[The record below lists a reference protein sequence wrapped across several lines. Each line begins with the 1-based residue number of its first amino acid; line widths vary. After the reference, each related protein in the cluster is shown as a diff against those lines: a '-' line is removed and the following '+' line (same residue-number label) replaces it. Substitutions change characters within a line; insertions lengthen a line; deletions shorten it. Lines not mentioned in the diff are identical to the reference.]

1 MFLRENVSIWNLP
14 RPEGSIVGR
23 PSWLRLPHPLPP
35 ALECQRQPG
44 QGQEELK
51 SEAREAAQAPP
62 QPAGVPAR
70 GGQNR
75 GSFALTLAC
84 A

>member
-44 QGQEELK
+44 QGQEEQK
-51 SEAREAAQAPP
+51 SEAREAAQALPSQQVS
-62 QPAGVPAR
+62 QPEVAR
-70 GGQNR
+70 TG
-75 GSFALTLAC
+75 AVLL
-84 A
+84 